1 LSLAPNLAS
10 IMLTEQKLLRVA
22 EDAANRCEVSHAT
35 MQCPYGVIP
44 GTNRCARHTG
54 PLLAPMAR
62 QKEIETYQLGVFQ
75 ERVRQFASDPK
86 IKGLRDEIGIL
97 RLVLEQLFNKCND
110 AHDLL
115 IASSK
120 IGQIV
125 SQIKD
130 TVLAASKL
138 EAALGQT
145 IDKAQAMQLAE
156 SIIAVIVMHVE
167 DPEILELIGRDI
179 GDLVERAGI
188 V

>member
-1 LSLAPNLAS
+1 
-10 IMLTEQKLLRVA
+10 MLTEHKLIRVA
-22 EDAANRCEVSHAT
+22 ENAANRCEVSHAT
-35 MQCPYGVIP
+35 LQCPYGVIP

-54 PLLAPMAR
+54 PFLAPMVRR
-62 QKEIETYQLGVFQ
+62 QEIETYQLGVFQ
-75 ERVRQFASDPK
+75 QRVREFATDPK
-86 IKGLRDEIGIL
+86 IKSLRDEIGIL

-120 IGQIV
+120 IGQLV
-125 SQIKD
+125 TQIKD
-130 TVLAASKL
+130 SVIAASKL

-179 GDLVERAGI
+179 GQLVERAGI
-188 V
+188 L